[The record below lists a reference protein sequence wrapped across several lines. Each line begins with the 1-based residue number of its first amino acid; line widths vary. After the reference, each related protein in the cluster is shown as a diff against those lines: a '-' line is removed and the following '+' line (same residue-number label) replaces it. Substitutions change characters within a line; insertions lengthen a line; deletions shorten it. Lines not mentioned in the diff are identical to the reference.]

1 MRAFMVAL
9 VGQSG
14 RRTDIVD
21 TWRREMTMQAA
32 ARAADRQAPL
42 WDPAFERD
50 SCGVGLVVDI
60 AGRPSREIVERA
72 LAGLVNLTHRGGVGA
87 DSRTGDGAGVLTQ
100 VPLALF
106 EETLAAAGHR
116 GLAPGQIGVAMT
128 FVPRDGDQAHAARQA
143 LDEAAR
149 GHGLEPIVWRVVPT
163 DPNALGDQAVSS
175 MPRIEQL

>member
-1 MRAFMVAL
+1 MRAFTVAL

-14 RRTDIVD
+14 RRADIVD

-32 ARAADRQAPL
+32 ARAADRRAPL
-42 WDPAFERD
+42 WDPTYERD

-60 AGRPSREIVERA
+60 AGQPSREIVERA
-72 LAGLVNLTHRGGVGA
+72 LAGLVNLTHRGGVRA

-100 VPLALF
+100 VPFALF
-106 EETLAAAGHR
+106 EETLAAGHR

-149 GHGLEPIVWRVVPT
+149 GHGL
-163 DPNALGDQAVSS
+163 
-175 MPRIEQL
+175 